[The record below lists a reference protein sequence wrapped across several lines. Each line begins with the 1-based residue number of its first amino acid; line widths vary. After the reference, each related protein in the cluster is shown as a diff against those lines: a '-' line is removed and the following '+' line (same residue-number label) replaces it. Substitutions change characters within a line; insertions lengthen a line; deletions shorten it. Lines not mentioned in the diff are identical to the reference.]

1 MAVEANGEHAI
12 FWRDPALGGLELLRA
27 HYVTH
32 SFAPHS
38 HDTFAIGV
46 VETGVERFHY
56 RRVPVSAPSGSLVII
71 NPGEPHTGSSALADG
86 WRYRMLY
93 PDPSLLR
100 EAAGDLSGRARQI
113 PYFAEPVVH
122 DPSLARE
129 LLRLHAALE
138 AGAEPLERQT
148 RLLAFLARLIQRHAD
163 TTHLDSRLTPEPLVV
178 RRLRD
183 YLDERATAPVTLA
196 ELAEFAGMS
205 AYHTL
210 RVFTR
215 ATGLP
220 PHAYLT
226 QRRVVHAR
234 SLLAQRLPL
243 AQVAAV
249 AGFYDQSHLTRHFKR
264 IVGVTPGQYAQG
276 DAGRPKG
283 NERPGPLRAR

>member
-1 MAVEANGEHAI
+1 MAAAETGEHAI
-12 FWRDPALGGLELLRA
+12 FWRDSALGGLELLRA

-46 VETGVERFHY
+46 VEAGVERFHY
-56 RRVPVSAPSGSLVII
+56 RHAPVSAPSGSLIII

-100 EAAGDLSGRARQI
+100 EAAGALTGRARPI
-113 PYFAEPVVH
+113 PFFADPVVH
-122 DPSLARE
+122 DPLLARE
-129 LLRLHAALE
+129 LLRLHSALE
-138 AGAEPLERQT
+138 GGAELLERQS
-148 RLLAFLARLIQRHAD
+148 RLLEFLARLIQRHAD
-163 TTHLDSRLTPEPLVV
+163 TPHLDAPLTREPLLV

-183 YLDERATAPVTLA
+183 YLDEHANAPVTLA
-196 ELAEFAGMS
+196 ELAALAGMS
-205 AYHTL
+205 EFHTL

-215 ATGLP
+215 ATGMP

-226 QRRVVHAR
+226 QRRVAHAR
-234 SLLAQRLPL
+234 TLLAHRLPL
-243 AQVAAV
+243 AQVAAF

-264 IVGVTPGQYAQG
+264 IVGVTPGQYAHG
-276 DAGRPKG
+276 APS
-283 NERPGPLRAR
+283 P